1 MQFADVNGR
10 YAELKQQFQSGAITA
25 EQFDEALKAMMV
37 QDDQGRWWAKAR
49 ETGDWNYYDNV
60 SGAWVRAEPPMAA
73 PAAPAA
79 PTPPP
84 YSSGPTPGTIP
95 PVGGQTP
102 VTPPYSANPYP
113 AGRMGGGAASGGELT
128 PTMKIIFYVL
138 SFFIPIVGI
147 VLFFVYRGKPAPEDR
162 QAANLFLILGI
173 VSIALTCMCAFL
185 SSMMSNAY
193 YY

>member
-1 MQFADVNGR
+1 MQFADVNAR

-37 QDDQGRWWAKAR
+37 QDEGGRWWAKAR
-49 ETGDWNYYDNV
+49 ETGDWNYYDNAA
-60 SGAWVRAEPPMAA
+60 GAWVRADPPMAAA
-73 PAAPAA
+73 PAAP
-79 PTPPP
+79 PPPP
-84 YSSGPTPGTIP
+84 YPTSGSAQGALPPT
-95 PVGGQTP
+95 GGQAP
-102 VTPPYSANPYP
+102 VSPSYPTNPYP
-113 AGRMGGGAASGGELT
+113 VGRMGAGATSGGGELT

-173 VSIALTCMCAFL
+173 VSIALTCMCSFL